1 MSTCEKQ
8 FSPATTCPSQLMQHS
23 RVDQMPICHVE
34 QKKIKRNVLRKGKAV
49 QKYGI
54 CTTKN
59 VFGNN
64 ETFFR
69 DMIHV
74 RL

>member
-1 MSTCEKQ
+1 MESN
-8 FSPATTCPSQLMQHS
+8 FLLPLLVHHS
-23 RVDQMPICHVE
+23 ECNTVDCHVE
-34 QKKIKRNVLRKGKAV
+34 QNKIKRNVLRKGKVV

-64 ETFFR
+64 RTFFR

-74 RL
+74 PL